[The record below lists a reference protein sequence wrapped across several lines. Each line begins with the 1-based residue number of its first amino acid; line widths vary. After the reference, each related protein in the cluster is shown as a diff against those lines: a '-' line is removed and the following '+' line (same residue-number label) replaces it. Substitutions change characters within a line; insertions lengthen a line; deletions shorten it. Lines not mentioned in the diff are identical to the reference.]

1 MCRSRCDVQVNQAAN
16 GVISSCDV
24 LADLLESIEHF
35 VDRLIVYT
43 AISPTPAIDKI
54 VIDLI
59 VGLISTLALVTRKLN
74 QRRSREFS
82 LADLLPYSAIRSQS
96 GKELFWGQ
104 GHQECPPEAKPTD
117 GRNVSEYHGSDS
129 RACQPS
135 RKKVGGR

>member
-1 MCRSRCDVQVNQAAN
+1 MCRSRCDVHVNQAAK

-54 VIDLI
+54 VVDLI

-74 QRRSREFS
+74 RRRSCEFS
-82 LADLLPYSAIRSQS
+82 LVYLFPYSEIRSQTR
-96 GKELFWGQ
+96 KELFCGQ
-104 GHQECPPEAKPTD
+104 GHKVRPAEAERTD
-117 GRNVSEYHGSDS
+117 GRNVSEHHSSDS
-129 RACQPS
+129 RACWPS
-135 RKKVGGR
+135 RKKVHGR